1 MPYYAYKNIKPV
13 VAKSAFVDETAVVIG
28 DVIIGENVYIGPNAV
43 LRGDCARL
51 VLMDGANLQD
61 GCIMH
66 AIPEYETVVEQDG
79 HIGHG
84 AILHGCRIKKNAL
97 IGMQAVI
104 MDGAVVGENSFI
116 GANSVLPAFKTIPD
130 NVLAFG
136 NPAKVQRDLTAQDI
150 DWKNQGT
157 DIYKQF
163 AHEYLNGDMVKLSEP
178 LREMDDNRPSLDII
192 YKTLAESKNT

>member
-13 VAKSAFVDETAVVIG
+13 VAKSAFVDETAVIIG

-51 VLMDGANLQD
+51 VLRDGANLQD

-116 GANSVLPAFKTIPD
+116 GANSVLPCFKSIPD

-136 NPAKVQRDLTAQDI
+136 NPAKVQRELTQKDLN
-150 DWKNQGT
+150 WKNMGT

-163 AHEYLNGDMVKLSEP
+163 AHGYLNGDIVKLSEP
-178 LREMDDNRPSLDII
+178 LRHIDDNRPSLDII
-192 YKTLAESKNT
+192 YKTLAESK